1 LNNPFTEKLMQKD
14 LEIQLLK
21 EEIKKKEKVS
31 DYNAD
36 MRIKYEKAL
45 KRIIKQTSCDDTW
58 DFANR
63 VLEGKPNN
71 DLFYRINID

>member
-1 LNNPFTEKLMQKD
+1 MQKD

-21 EEIKKKEKVS
+21 EEIKKIEKVS

-36 MRIKYEKAL
+36 IRIKYEKAL
-45 KRIIKQTSCDDTW
+45 KRIIEQTSCDDTW